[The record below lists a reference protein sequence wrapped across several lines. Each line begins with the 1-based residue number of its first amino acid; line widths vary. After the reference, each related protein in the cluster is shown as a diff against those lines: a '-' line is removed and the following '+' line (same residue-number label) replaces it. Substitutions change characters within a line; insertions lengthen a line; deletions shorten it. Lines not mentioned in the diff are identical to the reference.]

1 MTLGAPA
8 KLAIFCAGL
17 AVVGGVAA
25 LAGAANRGAGAPA
38 STNADAMHMQSS
50 EPGRTDGLASSVAGY
65 TLVTNRTV
73 LPLRRSATL
82 RLRILDSSGRP
93 ATNFDLDG
101 GVRLHLIVVRR
112 DLTGYQHL
120 HPRVGR
126 DGSWSVPVTLTAPGA
141 YRAYADFEVDG
152 AKTVLGADLFASG
165 TFIPSTA
172 APSSLHAR
180 ADGYDVEL
188 VHGALHAG
196 EESELSFRIRRGG
209 HAVTRFDEYVGRR
222 GHLVA
227 LHAGDLAYT
236 HVHPVSG
243 APAGEIRFDAE
254 LAAAGKYRFFLQ
266 FKTDGIVHTVPFAAQ
281 VAR

>member
-17 AVVGGVAA
+17 ALVGSAAA
-25 LAGAANRGAGAPA
+25 LAGAANRGAGAPDSA
-38 STNADAMHMQSS
+38 RADAMHMQSS

-65 TLVTNRTV
+65 TLVTDRTV
-73 LPLRRSATL
+73 LPLRRSVTL
-82 RLRILDSSGRP
+82 RLRILDASGGP
-93 ATNFDLDG
+93 ETNFDLDG

-120 HPRVGR
+120 HPRVRR

-152 AKTVLGADLFASG
+152 AKTVLGTDLFAAG
-165 TFIPSTA
+165 TFIPSA
-172 APSSLHAR
+172 SAPPSLHAR
-180 ADGYDVEL
+180 ADGYDVAL

-196 EESELSFRIRRGG
+196 EDSEFSFRVRRNG
-209 HAVTRFDEYVGRR
+209 HPVTRFDEYVGRR

-227 LHAGDLAYT
+227 LHEGDLAYT
-236 HVHPVSG
+236 HVHPVPG

-254 LAAAGKYRFFLQ
+254 LAAAGEYRLFLQ
-266 FKTDGIVHTVPFAAQ
+266 FKTGGVVHTVPFSAQ
-281 VAR
+281 VTR

>member
-8 KLAIFCAGL
+8 KLALFCAGL
-17 AVVGGVAA
+17 VLVGGAAA
-25 LAGAANRGAGAPA
+25 LAGAANRGADSRTAA
-38 STNADAMHMQSS
+38 ADDVMHMQPS
-50 EPGRTDGLASSVAGY
+50 ETGRTNGLASSVAGY
-65 TLVTNRTV
+65 TLVTDRTV

-82 RLRILDSSGRP
+82 RLRILDGSGRP

-120 HPRVGR
+120 HPRAER
-126 DGSWSVPVTLTAPGA
+126 DGSWSVPVALATPGA

-152 AKTVLGADLFASG
+152 AKTVLGTDLFAAG
-165 TFIPSTA
+165 TFIPSAA

-188 VHGALHAG
+188 VHGALRAG
-196 EESELSFRIRRGG
+196 EESELSFRVRRGG
-209 HAVTRFDEYVGRR
+209 RAVTRFDEYVGRR

-227 LHAGDLAYT
+227 LHEGDLAYT
-236 HVHPVSG
+236 HVHPVPG

-254 LAAAGKYRFFLQ
+254 LAAAGDYRLFLQ
-266 FKTDGIVHTVPFAAQ
+266 FKTDGVVHTVPFAAR